1 MLTKTFFTK
10 YCVTILLL
18 VSAGLLACANTMVP
32 SEQNTSGLAFNKQYI
47 NDSNNAYGMQAS
59 LQFPPDPSAY
69 YSHLKTARTFIRAD
83 NCAAALPLLSA
94 ATEQYEDHGN
104 VWGLLGKCRSALRQW
119 KLAAEAYQKAL
130 ALGFAPADPELKI
143 NPNDLMV
150 EIGRLYARAGD
161 TRHALQWL
169 QRGLEARFDER
180 PTILQDEAF
189 ANLNQDSRFQML
201 AGAAPADV
209 ASRAE
214 QWRYDIEFLRQQV
227 GMLHI
232 DPDHHTS
239 AANLEQ
245 MLDEL
250 SLAVP
255 RLTDE
260 QITARIDLFI
270 GALGAGHDL
279 FWSAS
284 AKRGE
289 LVPFAWKL
297 YFFIDGLYIIDAQ
310 DPVLIGSRIESF
322 GSTPT
327 MTAYHAIVDAFPGDN
342 ELQARWMAVRHLS
355 QAETLQALGIIEDA
369 SNVFIKATD
378 PDGKLFSFTP
388 ERKAFTPMS
397 PALIAP
403 SHITASQIAAPL
415 YLSRVNHPFWSTH
428 LQELNAIYLQLN
440 TVADSE
446 NETIEQFAARLQREF
461 TATKAANLI
470 LDLRHSAGGN
480 GYLTAPLLRT
490 LIYFD
495 ASPQTNLFVIIGRNT
510 FSASHN
516 LIVDLD
522 RIAEPIF
529 VGEPSGSRP
538 NALSEAGRF
547 TLPFSGLSGL
557 LSSQLH
563 QHSWPEDHRVWI
575 APDIP
580 VGLSSVEYF
589 AGEDPAMNA
598 IQSLLKQHTAQDKN
612 YEASH

>member
-1 MLTKTFFTK
+1 MPGIIAASRYL
-10 YCVTILLL
+10 ILLL
-18 VSAGLLACANTMVP
+18 MVSAGLIACAPIP
-32 SEQNTSGLAFNKQYI
+32 SGAEHGAPGFASNKPYL
-47 NDSNNAYGMQAS
+47 NDSNSAFGVHAS
-59 LQFPPDPSAY
+59 VQFPTDAVTY
-69 YSHLKTARTFIRAD
+69 YSQLKIARTYMRAD
-83 NCAAALPLLSA
+83 NCPAALARLNEA
-94 ATEQYEDHGN
+94 ITQYKDDGN
-104 VWGLLGKCRSALRQW
+104 VWGLLGKCRAALKQWESA
-119 KLAAEAYQKAL
+119 ADAYQRAL
-130 ALGFAPADPELKI
+130 ALGFSPTDKELDI

-150 EIGRLYARAGD
+150 EIARLYARAGD
-161 TRHALQWL
+161 DKQALQWL
-169 QRGLEARFDER
+169 QQGLEARFDER

-189 ANLNQDSRFQML
+189 ANLRQDQRFQLL
-201 AGAAPADV
+201 AGTAPAGIT
-209 ASRAE
+209 SRDE
-214 QWRYDIEFLRQQV
+214 QWRYDIEFLRKQV
-227 GMLHI
+227 ALLHI

-245 MLDEL
+245 KLNEL
-250 SLAVP
+250 SRAVA

-279 FWSAS
+279 FWPAS

-289 LVPFAWKL
+289 LIPFAWKL
-297 YFFIDGLYIIDAQ
+297 YFFNDGLYIIDAY
-310 DPVLIGSRIESF
+310 DPALIGSRIEFF

-327 MTAYHAIVDAFPGDN
+327 KIAYDKVVAAFPGDN

-355 QAETLQALGIIEDA
+355 QAETLQALEIVEDA
-369 SNVFIKATD
+369 SRVVVQATNS
-378 PDGKLFSFTP
+378 DGKHFSFTP

-403 SHITASQIAAPL
+403 PNIDAPL
-415 YLSRVNHPFWSTH
+415 YLSRVNHPFWSTQ
-428 LQELNAIYLQLN
+428 LKKMNAIYLQLN
-440 TVADSE
+440 AISNSE
-446 NETIEQFAARLQREF
+446 EETFERFSERLQREL
-461 TATKAANLI
+461 TASKASNLI

-490 LIYFD
+490 LIHFD
-495 ASPQTNLFVIIGRNT
+495 ASPHTNLFVIIGRNT

-522 RIAEPIF
+522 RIAQPIF

-563 QHSWPEDHRVWI
+563 QHSWPEDHRLWI

-580 VGLSSVEYF
+580 VGLSSTEYF
-589 AGEDPAMNA
+589 SGIDPAINA
-598 IQSLLKQHTAQDKN
+598 IQALLKQKATQDITL
-612 YEASH
+612 